1 MPECRLY
8 EKRDSDTGDIV
19 LVSLLLTLNI
29 FTPCSIVCVVNFE
42 QVISGWDMKVLES
55 LESFSSGLDMF

>member
-1 MPECRLY
+1 MGT
-8 EKRDSDTGDIV
+8 KM
-19 LVSLLLTLNI
+19 LTLNI